1 MTFRLLT
8 ASLAFALA
16 FPLHANAQTPE
27 ERGLEIARTA
37 DARGD
42 GFGDFQAD
50 MRMVLITKRGDQAER
65 ELRVKTLEGKGD
77 EGDKSLTIFDTPRDV
92 RGTAMLTFSYKT
104 KDDDQWLY
112 LPALRRVKTIAS
124 RNKSGP
130 FMGSEFSFEDM
141 RGQEVEK
148 YTYKYL
154 RDEACGE
161 LTCYVMERY
170 PTDEHSGY
178 TKMVVWL
185 DKAEYRT
192 WKVDYYDRRGSLLK
206 TLEASDF
213 SQYQDKFWQPAKMS
227 MVNHQTGKAT
237 DLFWSNY
244 QYDTGLSEADFNQN
258 SLKRAR

>member
-1 MTFRLLT
+1 MKVRLL
-8 ASLAFALA
+8 LAGLALA
-16 FPLHANAQTPE
+16 CAVPVLHAQTLE
-27 ERGLEIARTA
+27 EKGLEIAREA
-37 DARGD
+37 DRRGE

-50 MRMVLITKRGDQAER
+50 MRMVLITQRGDTSER
-65 ELRVKTLEGKGD
+65 ELRVSTLEGTGE

-92 RGTAMLTFSYKT
+92 RGTALLTYSYKT
-104 KDDDQWLY
+104 GDDDQWLY

-154 RDEACGE
+154 RDEPCSE
-161 LTCYVMERY
+161 LTCFVMERY
-170 PTDEHSGY
+170 PTDENSGY
-178 TKMVVWL
+178 TKQIAWI
-185 DKAEYRT
+185 DQKEYRT
-192 WKVDYYDRRGSLLK
+192 WKVEYYDRKESHLK
-206 TLEASDF
+206 TLTMSDF
-213 SQYQDKFWQPAKMS
+213 ARYQDKFWQPGKMA

-244 QYDTGLSEADFNQN
+244 RYDTGLSEADFNQN